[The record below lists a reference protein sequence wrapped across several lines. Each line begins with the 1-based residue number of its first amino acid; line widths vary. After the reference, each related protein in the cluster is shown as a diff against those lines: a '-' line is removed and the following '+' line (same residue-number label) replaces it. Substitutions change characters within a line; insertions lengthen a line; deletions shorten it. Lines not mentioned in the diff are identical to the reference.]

1 MQPLGQLFHLR
12 ERRLNEQSQARTV
25 IAQQDRMFEEG
36 VLHERIL
43 DRLRRNILAVKGDN
57 DVFEAIGND
66 KKAIFVDVPNIPSV
80 QPAIFDCC
88 GSGLRGLPIS
98 FHDVGTAVEN
108 LPLLSRCHLAT
119 HQRPA
124 SSAELVSAW
133 RVEAHQRGG
142 LCQPV
147 SLAHQQPAGGEE
159 LFDLFA
165 QWSSA
170 GRKHSLGST
179 DGVTD
184 GLEDETI
191 GNPMTRSQRYAGAP
205 SLLLGLPPLAAN
217 PY

>member
-66 KKAIFVDVPNIPSV
+66 EKTIFVDVPNIPSV

-98 FHDVGTAVEN
+98 FHDVGTTVEN
-108 LPLLSRCHLAT
+108 LPVLSRCHLTT
-119 HQRPA
+119 H
-124 SSAELVSAW
+124 
-133 RVEAHQRGG
+133 
-142 LCQPV
+142 
-147 SLAHQQPAGGEE
+147 
-159 LFDLFA
+159 
-165 QWSSA
+165 
-170 GRKHSLGST
+170 
-179 DGVTD
+179 
-184 GLEDETI
+184 
-191 GNPMTRSQRYAGAP
+191 
-205 SLLLGLPPLAAN
+205 
-217 PY
+217 